1 MFIADF
7 HIHSKYSRATSP
19 NMDVESIAKHAKIKG
34 ISLVGTGD
42 FTHPLWLDELKRKLK
57 PLGNGLFDYDGIFFM
72 LTNEIN
78 NFFRKEGKLKQIHN
92 ILFAPSFEI
101 VEQVNEQL
109 AKKGDLKSDG
119 RPSLDMTA
127 AELVEI
133 LTGISKDCAVVPA
146 HAWTPWRSIFG
157 SNSGF
162 DSVEEC
168 FEEQSRHI
176 FALETGL
183 SCYDKETEVLTD
195 NGWKHFK
202 DVHYSDN
209 ICTLNPRTNEIEFQ
223 TPLKIQSYHYN
234 GKMYRL
240 KTKRADLLVTPNH
253 QLFYSPCDF
262 RKSPNFALKEAQLL
276 FKKSKRFKKD
286 GIWLGKKVDYFVL
299 PQVKIKHGS
308 RYYSGFRNEEEK
320 KLPIKPWLKFFGFWI
335 AEGWTTEGKDGD
347 YNVCLSNTNHA
358 LISEMRKILRDF
370 GYTTF
375 WNKKCR
381 TLRVRNYQLFHYLKQ
396 FGKCH
401 DKFIPDEVKSLSK
414 ELLEIFFEYYTKGDG
429 HIYGREGKGLSA
441 TTISLR
447 LRDDL
452 QEIALKMG
460 ISAYY
465 KLGQKKGTPFS
476 SPSQDYKKI
485 YKQSADSW
493 VVYFIRKNIHNI
505 VPSTLKKYKYTEK
518 WVNFKGPVFCVTV
531 PNHVIYIR
539 RNGIPLWCGNSDPK
553 MNWMLSSLDKY
564 ALISNSDS
572 HSPQKIGREANVF
585 SFEEPSYTEIMEA
598 IRKKDRNKFKM
609 TVEFFPQEGK
619 YHYDGH
625 RTCNVRFSPEESIK
639 NKNICPV
646 CKRKLTIG
654 VMHRV
659 MDLADRKYC
668 YTPQDVIPFVHA
680 IPLDELI
687 ASVRG
692 KQVNS
697 VAVQRE
703 YSSILSSLGTE
714 FHILLEATYEELKR
728 GMPENIADSIMRVQE
743 GKVEIA
749 PGYDGVYGE
758 IRPLHIKGGQSS
770 LSKFF

>member
-1 MFIADF
+1 
-7 HIHSKYSRATSP
+7 
-19 NMDVESIAKHAKIKG
+19 MDVESIARHAKIKG
-34 ISLVGTGD
+34 VSLVGTGD
-42 FTHPLWLDELKRKLK
+42 LTHPLWLKELKEKLK
-57 PLGNGLFDYDGIFFM
+57 PLGNGLFDYDGTFFM
-72 LTNEIN
+72 LTGEVN
-78 NFFRKEGKLKQIHN
+78 NVFSKGGKMKQIHN
-92 ILFAPSFEI
+92 ILFAPSFEV
-101 VEQVNEQL
+101 VEQINERL
-109 AKKGDLKSDG
+109 AKKGDLQSDG
-119 RPSLDMTA
+119 RPSLNMPA
-127 AELVEI
+127 SELVELMI
-133 LTGISKDCAVVPA
+133 GISNECAVIPA

-157 SNSGF
+157 SASGF
-162 DSVEEC
+162 NSVEEC
-168 FEEQSRHI
+168 FGEQSKHI

-202 DVHYSDN
+202 DVHYDDR
-209 ICTLNPRTNEIEFQ
+209 ICTINPKTNEVEFQ
-223 TPLKIQSYHYN
+223 SPIKIHTYHHK

-262 RKSPNFALKEAQLL
+262 RKSPKFALKEAQFL

-286 GIWLGKKVDYFVL
+286 GIWLGKKVDYFTL

-308 RYYSGFRNEEEK
+308 RHYSGFRNEKEK
-320 KLPIKPWLKFFGFWI
+320 KLPIKPWLKFFGLWI

-358 LISEMRKILRDF
+358 LISEMKEILKDF
-370 GYTTF
+370 GYTTY
-375 WNKKCR
+375 WNKEGH

-396 FGKCH
+396 FGKCP
-401 DKFIPDEVKSLSK
+401 DKFIPSEIKSLSK
-414 ELLEIFFEYYTKGDG
+414 ELLEIFFEYYIKGDD
-429 HIYGREGKGLSA
+429 HVYGRDGKGLSA
-441 TTISLR
+441 TTISPH

-465 KLGQKKGTPFS
+465 KLGQKKGTPFR
-476 SPSQDYKKI
+476 SPSHNYKKI

-493 VVYFIRKNIHNI
+493 VIYFIRKNIHNI
-505 VPSTLKKYKYTEK
+505 VPSTVKKYKYTEK
-518 WVNFKGPVFCVTV
+518 WVSFEGPVFCVTV

-585 SFEEPSYTEIMEA
+585 SIEHPSYSEILNA
-598 IRKKDRNKFKM
+598 VRKKDKNKFKL
-609 TVEFFPQEGK
+609 TIEFFPEEGK

-625 RTCNVRFSPEESIK
+625 RTCNVRLSPEESIK
-639 NKNICPV
+639 NNNICPV

-659 MDLADRKYC
+659 TELADRKYC
-668 YTPQDVIPFVHA
+668 YTPPNAIPFVHA
-680 IPLDELI
+680 IPLEELI
-687 ASVRG
+687 ASVRRKG
-692 KQVNS
+692 VGTAS
-697 VAVQRE
+697 VQSE
-703 YSSILSSLGTE
+703 YSSLISSFGTE
-714 FHILLEATYEELKR
+714 FNILLNAEPEELKR
-728 GMPENIADSIMRVQE
+728 KAPEDIVDAILKVRQ
-743 GKVEIA
+743 GKVKIL

-758 IRPLHIKGGQSS
+758 ITPIDVEAGQSS